1 MSGYR
6 KSVSV
11 QALLLSFGYI
21 PDIFGYNNTGGPVHM
36 DSLFIW
42 QAESEKE
49 IIDMDVR
56 EERI

>member
-1 MSGYR
+1 
-6 KSVSV
+6 
-11 QALLLSFGYI
+11 
-21 PDIFGYNNTGGPVHM
+21 M